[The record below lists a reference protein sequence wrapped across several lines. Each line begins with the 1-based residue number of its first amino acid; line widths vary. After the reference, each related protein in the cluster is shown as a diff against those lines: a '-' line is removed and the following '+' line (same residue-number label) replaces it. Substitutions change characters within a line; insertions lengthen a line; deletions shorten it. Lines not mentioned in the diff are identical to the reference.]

1 MEGKDS
7 VFIHYRHNV
16 GSNTHGA
23 EVEQRNEPGERN
35 VVVLGKSLHK
45 LESYTASAEML
56 EREWIVRTLR
66 IEYGHSRWHHI
77 VRNVMV
83 ADDEVYAKT
92 LGVFYLLDSFDAA
105 IQDNDEFYTCFVR
118 KVYSLFAYSIAFV
131 VSVWYVVINVGIKLL
146 QKLVHQC
153 YSRASI
159 HVIVSIDHDAL
170 LSSHSIV
177 EAINSDIHILH
188 QEWIDEI

>member
-1 MEGKDS
+1 
-7 VFIHYRHNV
+7 
-16 GSNTHGA
+16 
-23 EVEQRNEPGERN
+23 
-35 VVVLGKSLHK
+35 
-45 LESYTASAEML
+45 ML
-56 EREWIVRTLR
+56 EWEWIIRAFGVK
-66 IEYGHSRWHHI
+66 YGHSWWHHV
-77 VRNVMV
+77 VRDMMV
-83 ADDEVYAKT
+83 ADDEIYAKT
-92 LGVFYLLDSFDAA
+92 LGIFYLLDSFDAA

-170 LSSHSIV
+170 LSSHCIV
-177 EAINSDIHILH
+177 EAIYSDIHILH
-188 QEWIDEI
+188 QEWIDEIRQLGAEKPLGCRFCRNASMDEKFG

>member
-1 MEGKDS
+1 MM
-7 VFIHYRHNV
+7 I
-16 GSNTHGA
+16 
-23 EVEQRNEPGERN
+23 
-35 VVVLGKSLHK
+35 
-45 LESYTASAEML
+45 
-56 EREWIVRTLR
+56 
-66 IEYGHSRWHHI
+66 
-77 VRNVMV
+77 
-83 ADDEVYAKT
+83 ADDEIYAKT
-92 LGVFYLLDSFDAA
+92 LGIFYLLDSFDAA

-177 EAINSDIHILH
+177 EAIYCDIHILH